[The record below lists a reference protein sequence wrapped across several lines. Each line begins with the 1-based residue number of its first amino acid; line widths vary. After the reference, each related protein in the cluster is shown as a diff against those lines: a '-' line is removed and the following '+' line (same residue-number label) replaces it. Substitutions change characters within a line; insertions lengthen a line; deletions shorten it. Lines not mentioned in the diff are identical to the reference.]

1 MVKAGV
7 RVLPTL
13 LELLAV
19 LNLISMLSLIGPSS
33 LLAVL
38 VMLCLLGEVLLLD
51 LPAICALMFAALKT
65 GTPSKIFAAGFDVF

>member
-19 LNLISMLSLIGPSS
+19 LNLISMLSLVEPSS
-33 LLAVL
+33 FLAVL
-38 VMLCLLGEVLLLD
+38 VVLCLLGEVLLLD
-51 LPAICALMFAALKT
+51 LPAICASMFAALKT
-65 GTPSKIFAAGFDVF
+65 GTPSRIFASCFNVF